1 MYIYTKIII
10 TMNYNNSQY
19 QQYQQYQPQQQTNIN
34 YNVQEIDSP
43 EPLDFETII
52 KQVKPTLSQA
62 SIKIYT
68 TNLTKLYKYVNDT
81 YDDEIKD
88 LDFIYNTTK
97 INKFLENKALKT
109 KANYYNNIMTLYSY
123 VIKIEKKEDP
133 KIHKLYFDMEKQKQA
148 YNYEI
153 KQNTIKRNH
162 SKEKQE
168 KILDI
173 KIFLKFL
180 KKLKDD
186 NFQAFIMFYLLYFF
200 PYRNE
205 IASIKIISL
214 ENYKENYNTKEKRQR
229 QPKEDRNIIFQDTKK
244 DIIYIIRNDY
254 KTHKT
259 YGEITSEISKE
270 KNHKLYKMLNVWIK
284 GRGTND
290 YLFTRKDGKSDLPF
304 DGSGLSAYL
313 GYHSRKYL
321 DVKLTSAS
329 IFKIVIANFTGNPAD
344 MLEFIEEKGEQRGT
358 NVNSLIS
365 HYVYKKNSTLEYS
378 EEDDE

>member
-1 MYIYTKIII
+1 
-10 TMNYNNSQY
+10 MNYNNSQY
-19 QQYQQYQPQQQTNIN
+19 QQYQQYQPHQQQTNIN
-34 YNVQEIDSP
+34 YNVSNLSKVQEVDSP

-68 TNLTKLYKYVNDT
+68 TNLTKLYKYVNNT

-97 INKFLENKALKT
+97 INKFLEDKALKT

-123 VIKIEKKEDP
+123 VINIEKKEDP
-133 KIHKLYFDMEKQKQA
+133 KIHKLFFDMEKQKQA

-270 KNHKLYKMLNVWIK
+270 KNHKLYKMLDVWIK
-284 GRGTND
+284 RRGTND